1 MDRRNF
7 LGLGLVPLVLAG
19 NVHAAN
25 EADRPMSRAA
35 RNGMFPNVPLITHN
49 GEKVR
54 FYDDLIRDKTVL
66 LNFFLVQC
74 TEGLCPT
81 VATNLRK
88 VQDLLGERMGRDI
101 FFYSITLEPKKD
113 TPKILKEYADNFDI
127 KPGWTFLTGKPA
139 DIEVLRR
146 AQGFVDWDPIRDKD
160 LNNHTAMGR
169 YGSDRLERWGGI
181 SLRSSPENI
190 ASTFKWLTQV

>member
-19 NVHAAN
+19 NAYAAN

-190 ASTFKWLTQV
+190 ASTFKWLSQV

>member
-19 NVHAAN
+19 NAYAAN

-169 YGSDRLERWGGI
+169 YGDDRLERWGGI

-190 ASTFKWLTQV
+190 ASTFKWLSQV